1 VFSKIEDTTKRL
13 EITKILEDFFRDVI
27 ELTPEDL
34 KASVY
39 LACNKLAPQ
48 FENIELGIGDSFLIK
63 AITTSTGRSKKRVK
77 SDYEKSGD
85 LGIVAEQSRSAQKTL
100 FKPKPLTIRGVYKVF
115 RKIAHIS
122 GNKSQ
127 AKKVSEITRL
137 LAACS
142 KQEARFLIRGL
153 QGKLRIGLASQTVNV
168 ALATAMTPRNTKKEK
183 VEEAVE
189 IFKKVMSECP
199 SYVLSLSF
207 IHSSYFYEHSSLQ
220 IRSSHS
226 SFAESRYLG
235 TRETLSSCGGNT
247 RTSHACET
255 HKRCIGDLYEI
266 CEQGLYL

>member
-1 VFSKIEDTTKRL
+1 METVFDQSDHDIDGSIQETCQVRL
-13 EITKILEDFFRDVI
+13 RE
-27 ELTPEDL
+27 
-34 KASVY
+34 
-39 LACNKLAPQ
+39 
-48 FENIELGIGDSFLIK
+48 
-63 AITTSTGRSKKRVK
+63 
-77 SDYEKSGD
+77 SGD

-189 IFKKVMSECP
+189 IFKKVMSVCP
-199 SYVLSLSF
+199 SYVCLSLFITFFYAHSS
-207 IHSSYFYEHSSLQ
+207 IHSTLSLQ
-220 IRSSHS
+220 VRSSHS
-226 SFAESRYLG
+226 SFAESWNLG
-235 TRETLSSCGGNT
+235 TRKTLSSCGGNT

-255 HKRCIGDLYEI
+255 HKGASRSLQIENKAFT
-266 CEQGLYL
+266 CEYKYDGERAQIIFSDGTVKVFSRNMENNTNKYPDVRGFKMFTQVYHRITK